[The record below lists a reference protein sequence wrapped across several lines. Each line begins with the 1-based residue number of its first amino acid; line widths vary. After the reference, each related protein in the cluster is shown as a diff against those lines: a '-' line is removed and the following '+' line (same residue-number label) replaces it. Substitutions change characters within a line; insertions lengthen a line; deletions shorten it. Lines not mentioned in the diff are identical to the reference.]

1 MERRRF
7 KMIWNKIKL
16 FLPVVLGALG
26 GFLYYQFIGC
36 NGSCAITGSPV
47 NSTLYGS
54 LMGLILTDWKQIKL
68 LFTNSSRQNR
78 AVTEKEEQK

>member
-1 MERRRF
+1 
-7 KMIWNKIKL
+7 MIWNKIKL
-16 FLPVVLGALG
+16 VLPVIVGALG
-26 GFLYYQFIGC
+26 GFLYYYFIGC

-68 LFTNSSRQNR
+68 IFIKKDN
-78 AVTEKEEQK
+78 EK

>member
-1 MERRRF
+1 
-7 KMIWNKIKL
+7 MIWNKIKL
-16 FLPVVLGALG
+16 FLPVALGALG
-26 GFLYYQFIGC
+26 GFLYYTFIGC

-68 LFTNSSRQNR
+68 LFNNPSRQSR
-78 AVTEKEEQK
+78 VGTGKEEQK

>member
-1 MERRRF
+1 MERSRF
-7 KMIWNKIKL
+7 KMIWGKIKL
-16 FLPVVLGALG
+16 FLPVTLGALG
-26 GFLYYQFIGC
+26 GFLYYNFIGC

-68 LFTNSSRQNR
+68 LFIRKAN
-78 AVTEKEEQK
+78 QK

>member
-1 MERRRF
+1 MERRGF
-7 KMIWNKIKL
+7 KMIWNKLKL
-16 FLPVVLGALG
+16 FFPVVLGALG

-54 LMGLILTDWKQIKL
+54 LMGLILTDWKKVKL
-68 LFTNSSRQNR
+68 LFINPSRE
-78 AVTEKEEQK
+78 TPDDTKKEN

>member
-1 MERRRF
+1 MERSRF
-7 KMIWNKIKL
+7 KVIWNRIKL

-26 GFLYYQFIGC
+26 GYLYYTFIGC

-54 LMGLILTDWKQIKL
+54 LIGLVLTDWKQIKL
-68 LFTNSSRQNR
+68 LFNNLSRGTR
-78 AVTEKEEQK
+78 DLKEKEEEK

>member
-1 MERRRF
+1 
-7 KMIWNKIKL
+7 MIWNKIKL
-16 FLPVVLGALG
+16 FLPVALGAVG
-26 GFLYYQFIGC
+26 GFLYYSLIGC

-68 LFTNSSRQNR
+68 LFTR
-78 AVTEKEEQK
+78 KGEQK